1 MKGNSVK
8 KQNFFAAPKLYYFI
22 LILQSY
28 LINAVFDL
36 CNLHKMNNIA
46 IFASGSGTNA
56 EALIRYF
63 KNHPFVNVS
72 LVLSN
77 NPDAYVLERS
87 KNLGVKTVVFNKS
100 QLKQPGFVAEILQ
113 EQPIHFIVLAGFLWL
128 VPDDLLRKYE
138 RRIVNIHPA
147 LLPKYGGKGMYGMRV
162 HEAVA
167 ANRDHESGITIH
179 FVDPV
184 YDHGEIIFQ
193 AKCPV
198 EASDTPEMI
207 AAKVHQLEYAHY
219 PRVVE
224 EVIRKSLNK

>member
-8 KQNFFAAPKLYYFI
+8 KQNFFSAPKLYYFI

-28 LINAVFDL
+28 LTNALFDL
-36 CNLHKMNNIA
+36 CNIHKMNNIA

-63 KNHPFVNVS
+63 KNHPFVHVS

-77 NPDAYVLERS
+77 NPNAFVLERA
-87 KNLGVKTVVFNKS
+87 KNLGVHTVVFNKA
-100 QLKQPGFVAEILQ
+100 QLNQVGFIATIL
-113 EQPIHFIVLAGFLWL
+113 EEHHIHYIVLAGFLWL
-128 VPDDLLRKYE
+128 VPNDLLRQYE
-138 RRIVNIHPA
+138 HRIVNIHPA

-167 ANRDHESGITIH
+167 ANRESESGITIH

-193 AKCPV
+193 ATCPV

-224 EVIRKSLNK
+224 EVIQKSFLG

>member
-28 LINAVFDL
+28 LINAFFYL

-63 KNHPFVNVS
+63 TNHTFVHVS

-77 NPDAYVLERS
+77 KADAYVLERA
-87 KNLGVKTVVFNKS
+87 KNLGVSRVVFNKA
-100 QLKQPGFVAEILQ
+100 QLNQAGFIANILK
-113 EQPIHFIVLAGFLWL
+113 EHRIHYIVLAGFLWL
-128 VPDDLLRKYE
+128 MPDDLLRKYE
-138 RRIVNIHPA
+138 RKILNIHPA

-167 ANRDHESGITIH
+167 ANQEHESGITIH

-224 EVIRKSLNK
+224 EVIRKSIQE